1 MTGIKRESSSLAGI
15 RSPISTDKE
24 SGIQYVE
31 SEING
36 VESKIQA
43 YLGSLYMGRVS

>member
-1 MTGIKRESSSLAGI
+1 MTGI

-24 SGIQYVE
+24 SGILYLE

-36 VESKIQA
+36 VESGIQA